1 MKKKFLSLMMAAAM
15 VATTSISAFA
25 NDKEL
30 TGEDTSTPTTNVE
43 IKGSVANAQGQL
55 PAGNFNVTVPTRAS
69 FSVTKNGVINA
80 GEIKIK
86 NAGEQK
92 IEVYAYAFK
101 DKSGDKKINIVKA
114 NQVVG
119 DSTNATM
126 SLFLTGDSEEKAY
139 LSSTGKIYKNE
150 NHETEADKEDGVKLL
165 TLLGGTTSN
174 PKEGSILMDGQGGNV
189 PETNPVS
196 DEFTLTLKI
205 KKVEQNNN

>member
-25 NDKEL
+25 NENVL

-43 IKGSVANAQGQL
+43 IKGSVANENGEL

-101 DKSGDKKINIVKA
+101 DKTADENINIVTATKLA
-114 NQVVG
+114 EPESKN
-119 DSTNATM
+119 STM
-126 SLFLTGDSEEKAY
+126 LLYLTGDSGKKAY
-139 LSSTGKIYKNE
+139 LSSTGKIYTNE
-150 NHETEADKEDGVKLL
+150 NHDQEADKENGVKLL

-174 PKEGSILMDGQGGNV
+174 PKEGSILMNGQGGNT
-189 PETNPVS
+189 PESKPVS
-196 DEFTLTLKI
+196 DDFTLTLKI
-205 KKVEQNNN
+205 KKVQQDS

>member
-1 MKKKFLSLMMAAAM
+1 MKKKFLSLMMAAAV
-15 VATTSISAFA
+15 VATTSVSAFA
-25 NDKEL
+25 DDNVL

-43 IKGSVANAQGQL
+43 IKGSVANGKGEL

-69 FSVTKNGVINA
+69 FSVAKNGVINA

-101 DKSGDKKINIVKA
+101 DTTADKNINIVTA
-114 NQVVG
+114 NQLQQ
-119 DSTNATM
+119 DPQSKNSTM
-126 SLFLTGDSEEKAY
+126 LLFLTGDSGKKAY
-139 LSSTGKIYKNE
+139 LSSTGKIYTNE
-150 NHETEADKEDGVKLL
+150 NHEEEADEEDGVKLL

-174 PKEGSILMDGQGGNV
+174 PKEGSILMNGHGGNV
-189 PETNPVS
+189 PEENPMS

-205 KKVEQNNN
+205 KKSSTK